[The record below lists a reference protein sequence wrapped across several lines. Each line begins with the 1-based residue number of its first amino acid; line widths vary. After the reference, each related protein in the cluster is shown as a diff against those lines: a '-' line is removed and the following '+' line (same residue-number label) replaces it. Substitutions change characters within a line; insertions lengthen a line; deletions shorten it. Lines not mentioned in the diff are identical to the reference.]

1 MTLPLL
7 AAQAGLAAF
16 GSWLSGSASAG
27 IAKANNRLSAARAE
41 ASNKVRDAGNA
52 FNLARFEQAV
62 QLQAIGNRRR
72 TEDLGDA
79 LAAAE
84 TNYARQKDLMVR
96 GSFEDSIREAEE
108 AGRQAAEAAAF
119 GIGGDAVDVISGTT
133 ALRTARAEEDAQRAA
148 GQMQYDF
155 RAAKGNMILQT
166 MTGLDNSSILADV
179 DYAIDVG
186 RQEYVANPWRQA
198 VMSGLMNGGAEAIAQ
213 VGTKAWNRYGPKPQA
228 SYSNEGRNYRF
239 SFKATESSRVIE

>member
-1 MTLPLL
+1 MLQLL
-7 AAQAGLAAF
+7 AAQAGMAAF
-16 GSWLSGSASAG
+16 GGWVSGSASAG
-27 IAKANNRLSAARAE
+27 IARANNRLSAARAE

-84 TNYARQKDLMVR
+84 TNYARQKDLLTR

-133 ALRTARAEEDAQRAA
+133 ALRTARAQEDAARANT
-148 GQMQYDF
+148 QMEWDF
-155 RAAKGNMILQT
+155 RAAKGNMILQA

-186 RQEYVANPWRQA
+186 RQEYVANPWKQA
-198 VMSGLMNGGAEAIAQ
+198 IVAGLTNGGGQALTMA
-213 VGTKAWNRYGPKPQA
+213 GTDAWKKYAMKPPKA

-239 SFKATESSRVIE
+239 GFQAEMGPRI